1 MALRFLGE
9 ESAIVSRERV
19 LASLRLLLAEPKLA
33 DLVIADLARWQDWS
47 VIDRLTGLFETAT
60 ADNIFVREPIVNYLR
75 ACPLPEA
82 AAAITKLETID
93 PDAVR
98 RAATMAGLASA
109 IAAASPPSGD
119 GDPGEP
125 TSPVAADVPPTAGD
139 LELTQRIAPVLGD
152 EDPSGADSASSP
164 PAPSSPKR
172 GVSWLKWLVWGV
184 AVVTVGIMARRMLRP
199 APVTD

>member
-1 MALRFLGE
+1 
-9 ESAIVSRERV
+9 
-19 LASLRLLLAEPKLA
+19 
-33 DLVIADLARWQDWS
+33 
-47 VIDRLTGLFETAT
+47 
-60 ADNIFVREPIVNYLR
+60 
-75 ACPLPEA
+75 
-82 AAAITKLETID
+82 
-93 PDAVR
+93 
-98 RAATMAGLASA
+98 
-109 IAAASPPSGD
+109 
-119 GDPGEP
+119 
-125 TSPVAADVPPTAGD
+125 VPPTAGD